1 MQLRRWAALLVVG
14 AALTT
19 LGVPGTAQAAS
30 GSPRVASAS
39 IGGVWRATVDDNGFV
54 TDFWW
59 WPY

>member
-1 MQLRRWAALLVVG
+1 MQLRRWAAIAVMG

-19 LGVPGTAQAAS
+19 TVGVPGAAQAAS
-30 GSPRVASAS
+30 GRSAS
-39 IGGVWRATVDDNGFV
+39 PSFGVWRATVDDNGFI